1 MASSSILLSAPA
13 GPFIG
18 TVHLP
23 ASKSIANRYLILQAH
38 TDGKLALENM
48 SNSDD
53 SQILQSL
60 LTQPPLDNIY
70 DAHHA
75 GTTSRFLLAYLAL
88 KDGTQILTGSE
99 RLKSRPIQPLAQ
111 ALIDLGCKLE
121 YLETEGSLP
130 IKIYPAPVQLNSH
143 VTLPGTVSSQFITA
157 LLLNGHSLPQGLKV
171 NISGEWISR
180 PYIDMTLAILKS
192 VGIDSVVTEDS
203 IYIANQQIIPTTI
216 SIESDWSAASY
227 FLGLCALR
235 PGSNLTLPHLFEDSI
250 QGDSAMVKTLQ
261 QYGVEHTFRDGA
273 LHIVNKKT
281 DDLAYPELLEM
292 DLEHTPDIF
301 QTYATI
307 HAILGIKA
315 LYSGLSTLPHK
326 ETDRIAAM
334 KSELAKLGSLI
345 YKLPIKFSGRSG
357 TEYFMQEEQATWRAD
372 VSFETYQDHRMAMS
386 LALASVLGSVQIEDY
401 KVVSKSFPHY
411 WEELGKL
418 GFEIS

>member
-1 MASSSILLSAPA
+1 MSTAITLSAPA
-13 GPFIG
+13 GPLSGSI
-18 TVHLP
+18 HLP

-38 TDGKLALENM
+38 TGGKLALENM

-53 SQILQSL
+53 SQILQRL
-60 LTQPPLDNIY
+60 LTNPPGDNVY

-88 KDGTQILTGSE
+88 QEGTQILTGSD
-99 RLKSRPIQPLAQ
+99 RLKTRPIQPLAK
-111 ALIDLGCKLE
+111 ALMDLGCKLE
-121 YLETEGSLP
+121 YLEQEGSLP
-130 IKIYPAPVQLNSH
+130 IKVHPVPAQLNSH
-143 VTLPGTVSSQFITA
+143 VTLAGNVSSQFITA

-180 PYIDMTLAILKS
+180 PYIEMTLAILKS
-192 VGIDSVVTEDS
+192 VGIESEVSEDS
-203 IYIANQQIIPTTI
+203 IYIPRQDIKPTVV

-235 PGSNLTLPHLFEDSI
+235 PGSSMTLPHLFEDSI
-250 QGDSAMVKTLQ
+250 QGDSAMVNSLA
-261 QYGVEHTFRDGA
+261 QYDVDYTFKDGG
-273 LHIVNKKT
+273 LHIQNNATDKT
-281 DDLAYPELLEM
+281 KYPELMEM
-292 DLEHTPDIF
+292 DLENTPDIF
-301 QTYATI
+301 QTYAVM

-334 KSELAKLGSLI
+334 KAELTKLGSLI

-357 TEYFMQEEQATWRAD
+357 NEYYMQEEQAVWRPE

-386 LALASVLGSVQIEDY
+386 LALASVLGEVSIVDQ
-401 KVVSKSFPHY
+401 KVVSKSFPHF
-411 WEELGKL
+411 WEELTKL
-418 GFEIS
+418 GFKVV